1 MKRAVAAIALIFLLL
16 GITVMD
22 AAATD
27 VVIVI
32 CQQNFLQVPVTA
44 VDIVSCS
51 KSSGVSRACPID
63 PAVTNCAQVLANY
76 LSDGLVIRSIK
87 PNSQDNGLIYTL
99 TIN

>member
-1 MKRAVAAIALIFLLL
+1 MKRAVAAIVLIFLL
-16 GITVMD
+16 GVTAVD
-22 AAATD
+22 AAATE
-27 VVIVI
+27 VVILV
-32 CQQNFLQVPVTA
+32 CQQNFLQVPVTT

-87 PNSQDNGLIYTL
+87 PNSQDNGLMYTL